1 VRAAVAHA
9 DAHGIEMLSMRSL
22 AQDLGV
28 VPMALYKHVESK
40 EELLDEMLAS
50 VIAEIEPTP
59 LVGDWR
65 IDARQRMLA
74 ARRALLGHDW
84 SQSVLETR
92 AIMTPAMLGYLD
104 SLVGT
109 LIDGGLSIDLTHHL
123 MHALGNRMWGFN
135 PRLFAAT
142 PSSETESFNAQR
154 DALAVRFP
162 ALARIAAS
170 AVHTGMSSSREC
182 DDQFEFEFALDL
194 ILDGT
199 AGYEP
204 PAGSSESSHAEP

>member
-1 VRAAVAHA
+1 
-9 DAHGIEMLSMRSL
+9 MLSMRSL

-50 VIAEIEPTP
+50 VIAEIEPTA

-84 SQSVLETR
+84 SQSVLESR

-104 SLVGT
+104 SLVGL
-109 LIDGGLSIDLTHHL
+109 LIEGGLSIELTHHL

-135 PRLFAAT
+135 PKLFAAT
-142 PSSETESFNAQR
+142 PRSETESFNAQR
-154 DALAVRFP
+154 DALAGRFP
-162 ALARIAAS
+162 SLARIAAA
-170 AVHTGMSSSREC
+170 AVHTGMSSSLEC

-194 ILDGT
+194 ILNGT
-199 AGYEP
+199 GTH
-204 PAGSSESSHAEP
+204 ESQY